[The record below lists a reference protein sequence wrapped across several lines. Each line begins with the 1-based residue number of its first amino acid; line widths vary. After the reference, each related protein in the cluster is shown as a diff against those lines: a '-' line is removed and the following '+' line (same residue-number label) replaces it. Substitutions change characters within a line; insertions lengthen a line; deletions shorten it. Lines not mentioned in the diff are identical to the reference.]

1 VISTHWLE
9 KRKRYWS
16 SLEALLDRAADAGFK
31 SLTRAQLQELGLLY
45 RQIASDLAV
54 VREDPASAH
63 VAGYLNALLARAHNS
78 IYSAER
84 PSPSAVV
91 HFFRE
96 TYPGLFRQHAAYC
109 LTAFLIFAGSA
120 AVGVALTL
128 QDPGF
133 KMKILGPEMVDTID
147 RHEMWTH
154 SIVAIKPVASSAIMT
169 NNLSVAFTMF
179 AAGIAGGIG
188 TLYMLAFNGLLLGTI
203 ATACWLAGMSLPLWS
218 FVAPHGVLELPAI
231 FIAGAAGL
239 RLAHGLIFP
248 GFLPRPV
255 SIARAGAEAVKLVL
269 GCIPILV
276 IAGVVEAFVSPT
288 SLDVASKF
296 GVAAALFALLLTYLF
311 SGRGW
316 RLEARAD
323 FAP

>member
-1 VISTHWLE
+1 LIAPVISTHWLE

-16 SLEALLDRAADAGFK
+16 RLEGLLDQIAGEGFK
-31 SLTRAQLQELGLLY
+31 SLARAQLQELGLLY

-84 PSPSAVV
+84 GSPSAVF
-91 HFFRE
+91 HFFWK

-109 LTAFLIFAGSA
+109 LAAFLIFAGSA

-133 KMKILGPEMVDTID
+133 KVKILGPQMVDTID

-188 TLYMLAFNGLLLGTI
+188 TLYMLAFNGLLIGTI
-203 ATACWLAGMSLPLWS
+203 ATACGLAGMSLPLWS

-248 GFLPRPV
+248 GFLPRPA
-255 SIARAGAEAVKLVL
+255 SIARAGADAVKLLL

-276 IAGVVEAFVSPT
+276 TAGVVEAFVSPT

-311 SGRGW
+311 STRSVS
-316 RLEARAD
+316 E
-323 FAP
+323 

>member
-1 VISTHWLE
+1 VISTYWLE

-16 SLEALLDRAADAGFK
+16 RLESLLDRAADAGFK
-31 SLTRAQLQELGLLY
+31 ALTRAQLQELGLLY

-84 PSPSAVV
+84 PSPSAMV
-91 HFFRE
+91 HFFWT

-120 AVGVALTL
+120 AVGVGLTL

-133 KMKILGPEMVDTID
+133 KVKILGPQMVDTID

-179 AAGIAGGIG
+179 AAGIAGGVG

-248 GFLPRPV
+248 GFLPRTV
-255 SIARAGAEAVKLVL
+255 SIARAGAEAVKLLL

-288 SLDVASKF
+288 SLDVAAKF

-311 SGRGW
+311 WKPSRGG
-316 RLEARAD
+316 
-323 FAP
+323 